1 MSRVYDPQN
10 VYRVRKEDDG
20 VLLGELVD
28 HKWAEE
34 TPGVEQACVY
44 VALLNSAGQIYI
56 QHRAGTKR
64 LWPDRKTISASG
76 HVDPGE
82 TFEQAAVREVREEL
96 GIELTEGDLRPLGSF
111 SGLPHCGRVYEVRS
125 DASPAPR
132 PAELDVEKSGFLPV
146 RQLRR
151 WMSDPEL
158 FTPSGMRALA
168 IWISDRDN
176 REGES

>member
-1 MSRVYDPQN
+1 MTRVYDPQN
-10 VYRVRKEDDG
+10 VYRVRKEDDD
-20 VLLGELVD
+20 VLLGEVVD

-44 VALLNSAGQIYI
+44 VALVNPAGEIYI
-56 QHRAGTKR
+56 QHRSAAKR
-64 LWPDRKTISASG
+64 LWPDRKTISVSG

-96 GIELTEGDLRPLGSF
+96 GIELAEGNLRPLGSF
-111 SGLPHCGRVYEVRS
+111 TGLPHCGRVYEVRS
-125 DASPAPR
+125 DASPMPR

-146 RQLRR
+146 SQVRR
-151 WMSDPEL
+151 WMSDPDL

-168 IWISDRDN
+168 IWMFDRSK

>member
-1 MSRVYDPQN
+1 MTRMYDPQN

-28 HKWAEE
+28 HEWAEE

-44 VALLNSAGQIYI
+44 VALVSSAGEIYI
-56 QHRAGTKR
+56 QHRSAAKR
-64 LWPDRKTISASG
+64 LWPDRKTISVSG

-82 TFEQAAVREVREEL
+82 TFEQAAVREVGEEL
-96 GIELTEGDLRPLGSF
+96 GIELAERDLRPLGSF
-111 SGLPHCGRVYEVRS
+111 TGLPHCGRVYEVRS

-132 PAELDVEKSGFLPV
+132 PAELDVEKSGFLPISQV
-146 RQLRR
+146 RR
-151 WMSDPEL
+151 WMLDPDL

-168 IWISDRDN
+168 IWMS
-176 REGES
+176 

>member
-1 MSRVYDPQN
+1 MTRVYDPQN
-10 VYRVRKEDDG
+10 VYRVHRRDDG
-20 VLLGELVD
+20 ILLGELVN
-28 HKWAEE
+28 HRWAEE

-44 VALLNSAGQIYI
+44 VAMVNSAGQIYI
-56 QHRAGTKR
+56 QHRTRTKR

-111 SGLPHCGRVYEVRS
+111 TGLPHCGRVYEVRS

-146 RQLRR
+146 SQVRR
-151 WMSDPEL
+151 WMSDPDL

-168 IWISDRDN
+168 IWMFDRSR

>member
-1 MSRVYDPQN
+1 MTRVYDPQN

-28 HKWAEE
+28 HRWAEE
-34 TPGVEQACVY
+34 TPGVEHACVY
-44 VALLNSAGQIYI
+44 VALVNSAGEIYI
-56 QHRAGTKR
+56 QHRSAAKR
-64 LWPDRKTISASG
+64 LWPDRNTISVSG

-96 GIELTEGDLRPLGSF
+96 GIELAEGDLRPLGSF
-111 SGLPHCGRVYEVRS
+111 TGLPHCGRVYEVRS

-132 PAELDVEKSGFLPV
+132 PAELDVERSGFLSV
-146 RQLRR
+146 SQLRR
-151 WMSDPEL
+151 WMSDPDL
-158 FTPSGMRALA
+158 FTPSGKQALT
-168 IWISDRDN
+168 IWMSYCDK